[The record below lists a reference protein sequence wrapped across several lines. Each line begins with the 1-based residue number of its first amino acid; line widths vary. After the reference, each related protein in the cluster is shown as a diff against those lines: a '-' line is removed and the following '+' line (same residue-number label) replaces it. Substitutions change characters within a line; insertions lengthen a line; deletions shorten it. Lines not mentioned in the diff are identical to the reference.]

1 MRLGRIRPTAWR
13 VTLHPL
19 ELAAVMS
26 TLRWVTEG
34 AEGALPT
41 DAIDRLRNC
50 SAAARSISSRRAPKG
65 RRSPCRSG

>member
-1 MRLGRIRPTAWR
+1 MRLERLRPTAWR

-41 DAIDRLRNC
+41 DAIDRLRRVLHDYDR
-50 SAAARSISSRRAPKG
+50 AVAMPIDADRAR
-65 RRSPCRSG
+65 